1 MSTKY
6 VREFK
11 GAMSSELEQVLL
23 KATRPDDTHVK
34 PKHIDRL
41 VGVTY
46 QISPQFDLYDPILRK
61 VSE

>member
-1 MSTKY
+1 
-6 VREFK
+6 
-11 GAMSSELEQVLL
+11 MSSELEQVLL